1 MFHPAFHALRP
12 ALAAAAIVAAVPFS
26 ASAAAPART
35 PSKTEQ
41 MLSAAGFQAVPAN
54 TAERQA
60 DMAKLPRRRVI
71 AQPNGDS
78 FSYVYADPTG
88 CACLYLGGDAQYQAY
103 QKLSQDRT
111 IAEQNAEAANTY
123 RLRHLNWDLWGP
135 DGGWGVQRSMLPR
148 GGFGGHA
155 GGGLGGAGRHD
166 GSGHR

>member
-1 MFHPAFHALRP
+1 MFHPAHQLRP
-12 ALAAAAIVAAVPFS
+12 AMLAAAIVAAVPLS
-26 ASAAAPART
+26 ASAAVPAHA

-54 TAERQA
+54 TAERQT

-78 FSYVYADPTG
+78 FAYVYADPTG
-88 CACLYLGGDAQYQAY
+88 CGCLYLGGDAQYQAY
-103 QKLSQDRT
+103 QKLSQDRA

-123 RLRHLNWDLWGP
+123 GLRHLNWDLWGP
-135 DGGWGVQRSMLPR
+135 YDGWGLQGAMFPR
-148 GGFGGHA
+148 GGFGGGH
-155 GGGLGGAGRHD
+155 GAGQHE

>member
-1 MFHPAFHALRP
+1 MFHRPLHPLRHALV
-12 ALAAAAIVAAVPFS
+12 AAAIVAAVPFS
-26 ASAAAPART
+26 ASAAVPAHT

-54 TAERQA
+54 TAERQT

-78 FSYVYADPTG
+78 FTYVYADPTG
-88 CACLYLGGDAQYQAY
+88 CGCLYLGGDSQYQSY
-103 QKLSQDRT
+103 QKLSQDRA

-135 DGGWGVQRSMLPR
+135 YGGWGLQGSMLPR

-155 GGGLGGAGRHD
+155 RGSLGGAGQHD